1 MVFNTR
7 NGQSLLHELV
17 LEVVDGRSRVISGG
31 RPVLIT
37 LGIGGVRQEQDG
49 GQIWDVGLSAA
60 KIRMPHGF
68 LQASRKV
75 LEEGVQQD
83 VEVALTLDPPPQH
96 DQEHSFH
103 RELDQEC
110 RRCLSS

>member
-83 VEVALTLDPPPQH
+83 VEVA
-96 DQEHSFH
+96 
-103 RELDQEC
+103 
-110 RRCLSS
+110 